1 MTDQATEKVGVSDVS
16 LLEQLA
22 TLVGIADGFTDAFG
36 QRVDTPL
43 EVRRGM
49 LEALG
54 FPAGDDG
61 AIARSLEAVE
71 AVRAAIAPPL
81 LAAEARRTLRV
92 PLRIEATGGTVT
104 WRLVDEHDRAREGRA
119 ALTPGAEGIGFDLPP
134 LTPGYHRLTVS
145 FGERKANTWIVSAPQ
160 RCWRPRAYA
169 EDGARDWGLA
179 TQLYGLRSPDNL
191 GIGTYADA
199 GRAARDAGLRG
210 ASFLGLSPAHA
221 LFPSDRGKIS
231 PYSPSSR
238 LFLETLYIEPGVLPG
253 FAGSRAS
260 TLLES
265 HRSRIETLRD
275 TALVDHAG
283 VWEVLAPILE
293 TYWEDS
299 DARRGAD
306 PDFAAFRSEGGEDLE
321 SHATFDALSEHFRQN
336 GAHWLGDWPE
346 PFRRA
351 GTEAVTA
358 FAAENAD
365 RIGYHVFL
373 QYLADSQLKAASELA
388 LATGMRLGLYRDLA
402 VGADR
407 GGSEIWSHPERFANG
422 VSIGAPPDLL
432 APKGQ
437 DWGLPAFDPLEMERD
452 GLKAFRALVKANMR
466 HAGAIRIDHA
476 FQLARLFLIPL
487 GKSAREGAYV
497 LMPFEPMLAVLR
509 LESHRAKCLVIAEDL
524 GTAPEGFS
532 DALMASG
539 ILSYRILA
547 FEREHG
553 GAFKSPDAYP
563 KDALTAIT
571 THDLP
576 TFVGWWRGVDTDTR
590 QSLGLYDAERAE
602 AERVERVTERWRLA
616 EALASQQL
624 LPSAEPPEHAPF
636 EAAARYLARAPSILT
651 AVQYE
656 DVVGELSQANVPG
669 STEGYP
675 NWRRKLDRNLEAIAA
690 PGGPLAKLAAALSAE
705 ERGPRSGAARL
716 SSAPPRATYRL
727 QFHEGFTFADAEK
740 IVPYLAKLG
749 VSHVY
754 ASPLQRARPGSTHGY
769 DIVDHS
775 QINPEIGGEEGFRS
789 FTDALHA
796 HGLKLLLDIVPNHM
810 GVGGAD
816 NPWWLSVLEWG
827 GLSPDANAYDIDW
840 ERLGA
845 NGKLV
850 IPFLG
855 ERYGEALEKGTLEL
869 KFDEAAGAFSVWH
882 YEHQFPICPLH
893 YPTILNRALAALGE
907 IGDDMSADVLKISEQ
922 LRAMGEETHPERRR
936 ALPEAAEALKRDLA
950 GAVRAS
956 PQIAAAIDRALHLL
970 NGNRDYP
977 DSFGPLHRLLEQQSY
992 RLAHWRI
999 ASSDINYRRF
1009 FDVNSLAGLR
1019 VELSDV
1025 FQKSHELLFRL
1036 IREDRIDGLRIDHI
1050 DGLAD
1055 PLGYARALQAAVGP
1069 GFYIVVEKILEPGEK
1084 LRDWPVAGTT
1094 GYDVLNQLDGILVDQ
1109 KLRSRIEK
1117 FYAWATEVDEPY
1129 GFQFRA
1135 AKAEILEISFAS
1147 ELEVMT
1153 GDLKQIAD
1161 ADRRTR
1167 DFSTNAI
1174 RRALI
1179 EIVARFPVYRSY
1191 LPGDLDETEVEDEDV
1206 ALIEGAVRK
1215 AKRWSALPDRSVH
1228 DFAANALLGR
1238 IDVGGAGQPDPGVV
1252 LRFRRRFQQL
1262 TGPVMAKSLEDTLF
1276 YRYVP
1281 LLALNEV
1288 GGDPGEYGIDLEHFH
1303 ALQTARARDWPNAMI
1318 TTATHDTKR
1327 GEDARSRQLALSE
1340 LPEEWARAWDTW
1352 RRASAPHIRQVE
1364 GEAAPDA
1371 NDQWM
1376 FLQAILG
1383 AWPLELLEGD
1393 DAGEI
1398 EDFRKRLDAYAE
1410 KALRESKRRSS
1421 WVNVDEAYEGAV
1433 HGLFAALVAPGSDC
1447 LARLRPFARRLAYLG
1462 MIAGLGRTVLKCTLP
1477 GIPDTYQGTEFWD
1490 FSFVDPDNRRLVDYP
1505 ARERSLE
1512 AGTAPAALM
1521 ASWADGRVK
1530 QATLARLLIDRAAR
1544 PAFYADADYRPLA
1557 AEGERAEHVIAFT
1570 RSAATSGEDDLIV
1583 AVPRLV
1589 ARLTPEGAWDGK
1601 AFAGTTLTVPEGS
1614 RWTDVIGGET
1624 VEAADGRL
1632 DLGRH
1637 FGTLP
1642 YLVLR
1647 RTA

>member
-1 MTDQATEKVGVSDVS
+1 MSGRDVT
-16 LLEQLA
+16 LETLA
-22 TLVGIADGFTDAFG
+22 SLVGIADGFTDAFG

-43 EVRRGM
+43 EARRGM

-54 FPAGDDG
+54 FPAGNPEE
-61 AIARSLEAVE
+61 IARSLEAVE
-71 AVRAAIAPPL
+71 AVRARLAPPL
-81 LAAEARRTLRV
+81 LAAEARRSLRV
-92 PLRIEATGGTVT
+92 KLRTNETSGTVA

-119 ALTPGAEGIGFDLPP
+119 ALMPTAEGVGFDLPP

-145 FGERKANTWIVSAPQ
+145 FGEAKADSWVVAAPQ

-179 TQLYGLRSPDNL
+179 TQLYGLRSPTNL

-221 LFPSDRGKIS
+221 LFPSDRTKIS

-238 LFLETLYIEPGVLPG
+238 LFLETLYIEPGALPG
-253 FAGSRAS
+253 FAGSRAAEV
-260 TLLES
+260 LES
-265 HRSRIETLRD
+265 HRARIEALRD

-283 VWEVLAPILE
+283 VWEVLSPVLE
-293 TYWEDS
+293 AYWEAS
-299 DARRGAD
+299 EARRGAD
-306 PDFAAFRSEGGEDLE
+306 AAFSAFREEGGENLA
-321 SHATFDALSEHFRQN
+321 SHAIFDALSEHFRNQ

-346 PFRRA
+346 EYRRA
-351 GTEAVTA
+351 GTEAVRA

-365 RIGYHVFL
+365 RVGYHVFL
-373 QYLADSQLKAASELA
+373 QYLADSQLKASSEIA
-388 LATGMRLGLYRDLA
+388 LETGMRLGLYRDLA

-497 LMPFEPMLAVLR
+497 AMPFEPMLAVLR

-547 FEREHG
+547 FERQEG
-553 GAFKSPDAYP
+553 GAFKAPDAYP

-590 QSLGLYDAERAE
+590 QSLGLYDSERAE
-602 AERVERVTERWRLA
+602 AERHERVSERWRLS

-675 NWRRKLDRNLEAIAA
+675 NWRRKLDRDLSDIAA

-705 ERGPRSGAARL
+705 ARGPRSGAARL

-789 FTDALHA
+789 FTDAMHA

-827 GLSPDANAYDIDW
+827 GLSPQANAYDIDW

-869 KFDEAAGAFSVWH
+869 KFDEPAGAFSVWH

-907 IGDDMSADVLKISEQ
+907 IGDDMSAEVLKISEQ

-936 ALPEAAEALKRDLA
+936 TMPEAAEALKRDLA
-950 GAVRAS
+950 AAVRAS

-1025 FQKSHELLFRL
+1025 FQKSHDLLFRL
-1036 IREDRIDGLRIDHI
+1036 IREGRIDGLRIDHI

-1109 KLRSRIEK
+1109 GLKPRIEK
-1117 FYAWATEVDEPY
+1117 FYQWATEVDEPY

-1191 LPGDLDETEVEDEDV
+1191 LPGDLDESEIEDEDV
-1206 ALIEGAVRK
+1206 ELIEGAVRK

-1228 DFAANALLGR
+1228 DFAADALLGR
-1238 IDVGGAGQPDPGVV
+1238 IEVGGAGQPDPSVV
-1252 LRFRRRFQQL
+1252 LRYRRRFQQL

-1276 YRYVP
+1276 YRFVE

-1288 GGDPGEYGIDLEHFH
+1288 GGDPGEYGIDAEHFH
-1303 ALQTARARDWPNAMI
+1303 ALQAARARDWPNAMI

-1340 LPEEWARAWDTW
+1340 LPEDWARAWDTW
-1352 RRASAPHIRQVE
+1352 RRASTPHISAVE
-1364 GEAAPDA
+1364 GEPAPDA

-1393 DAGEI
+1393 DEAGI
-1398 EDFRKRLDAYAE
+1398 EEFRKRLDAYAE

-1433 HGLFAALVAPGSDC
+1433 HALFAELVRPGSDC
-1447 LARLRPFARRLAYLG
+1447 LARLRPFAKRLAYLG
-1462 MIAGLGRTVLKCTLP
+1462 MLTGLGRTVLKCTLP

-1490 FSFVDPDNRRLVDYP
+1490 FSFVDPDNRRPVDYE
-1505 ARERSLE
+1505 ARTQALE
-1512 AGTAPAALM
+1512 EGRAPADLM

-1530 QATLARLLIDRAAR
+1530 QATLARLLADRAAR
-1544 PAFYADADYRPLA
+1544 PAFYADADYRPLT
-1557 AEGERAEHVIAFT
+1557 AEGERAQHVIAFT
-1570 RSAATSGEDDLIV
+1570 RSAATTGEDDLIV

-1589 ARLTPEGAWDGK
+1589 ARLTPEAWDGK
-1601 AFAGTTLTVPEGS
+1601 AFAGTTLAVPQGS

-1624 VEAADGRL
+1624 VEAGEGRL

-1637 FGTLP
+1637 FASLP

-1647 RTA
+1647 RAA

>member
-1 MTDQATEKVGVSDVS
+1 VSGRDVI
-16 LLEQLA
+16 ETLA
-22 TLVGIADGFTDAFG
+22 SLVGIADGFTDAFG

-43 EVRRGM
+43 EARRGM

-54 FPAGDDG
+54 FPAGDD
-61 AIARSLEAVE
+61 AQIARSLEAVE
-71 AVRAAIAPPL
+71 AVRAGLAPPL
-81 LAAEARRTLRV
+81 LAAEARRGLRV
-92 PLRIEATGGTVT
+92 PLRTNETSGTVA

-119 ALTPGAEGIGFDLPP
+119 ALTPGPEGAGFDLPP
-134 LTPGYHRLTVS
+134 LTPGYHRLTVG
-145 FGERKANTWIVSAPQ
+145 FGDARANTWVVAAPQ

-179 TQLYGLRSPDNL
+179 TQLYGLRSPANL

-221 LFPSDRGKIS
+221 LFPSDRAKIS

-253 FAGSRAS
+253 FSDSRAAALME
-260 TLLES
+260 T
-265 HRSRIETLRD
+265 HRARIESLRD

-283 VWEVLAPILE
+283 VWEVLSPVLE
-293 TYWEDS
+293 AYWADS
-299 DARRGAD
+299 AARRGED
-306 PDFAAFRSEGGEDLE
+306 AAFADFREEGGENLE
-321 SHATFDALSEHFRQN
+321 SHAIFDALSEHFRGQ

-346 PFRRA
+346 EYRRA
-351 GTEAVTA
+351 GTESVRA
-358 FAAENAD
+358 FAREHAD
-365 RIGYHVFL
+365 RVSYHVFL
-373 QYLADSQLKAASELA
+373 QYLADGQLKASSEIA
-388 LATGMRLGLYRDLA
+388 LETGMRLGLYRDLA

-432 APKGQ
+432 APRGQ

-497 LMPFEPMLAVLR
+497 AMPFEPMLAVLR

-532 DALMASG
+532 NALMASG

-547 FEREHG
+547 FEREQG
-553 GAFKSPDAYP
+553 GAFKAPDAYP

-602 AERVERVTERWRLA
+602 AERLERVTERWRLS

-624 LPSAEPPEHAPF
+624 LPSAEPPEHAPL

-675 NWRRKLDRNLEAIAA
+675 NWRRKLDRDLSDIAA
-690 PGGPLAKLAAALSAE
+690 PGGPLAKLASALSAE
-705 ERGPRSGAARL
+705 ARGPRSGAARL
-716 SSAPPRATYRL
+716 ASAPPRATYRL

-789 FTDALHA
+789 FTDAMHA

-827 GLSPDANAYDIDW
+827 GLSPEANAYDIDW

-869 KFDEAAGAFSVWH
+869 RFDEPAGAFSVWH
-882 YEHQFPICPLH
+882 YEHQFPI
-893 YPTILNRALAALGE
+893 
-907 IGDDMSADVLKISEQ
+907 GDDMSAEVLKISEQ
-922 LRAMGEETHPERRR
+922 LRAMGEETTRERRR
-936 ALPEAAEALKRDLA
+936 TMPEAAEALKRDLA
-950 GAVRAS
+950 AAVRAS

-1025 FQKSHELLFRL
+1025 FQKSHDLLFRL
-1036 IREDRIDGLRIDHI
+1036 IREGRIDGLRIDHI

-1055 PLGYARALQAAVGP
+1055 PLGYARALQAVVGP

-1109 KLRSRIEK
+1109 GLKPRIEK
-1117 FYAWATEVDEPY
+1117 FYQWATEVDEPY

-1191 LPGDLDETEVEDEDV
+1191 LPGDLDESEIEDEDV
-1206 ALIEGAVRK
+1206 ELIEGAVRK

-1228 DFAANALLGR
+1228 DFAADALLGR
-1238 IDVGGAGQPDPGVV
+1238 IEVGGAGQPDPGVV
-1252 LRFRRRFQQL
+1252 LRYRRRFQQL

-1276 YRYVP
+1276 YRFVE

-1288 GGDPGEYGIDLEHFH
+1288 GGDPGEYGIDREHFH
-1303 ALQTARARDWPNAMI
+1303 ALQAARARDWPNAMI

-1340 LPEEWARAWDTW
+1340 LPEDWARAWDTW
-1352 RRASAPHIRQVE
+1352 RRASTPHIRSVE

-1410 KALRESKRRSS
+1410 KALREGKRRSS

-1433 HGLFAALVAPGSDC
+1433 HALFAELVKPGSDC

-1490 FSFVDPDNRRLVDYP
+1490 FSFVDPDNRRPVDYE
-1505 ARERSLE
+1505 ARAQALE
-1512 AGTAPAALM
+1512 EGRAPADLL

-1530 QATLARLLIDRAAR
+1530 QATLARLLTDRAAR

-1570 RSAATSGEDDLIV
+1570 RSAATSGEDDLVV

-1589 ARLTPEGAWDGK
+1589 ARLTPDGTWDGK
-1601 AFAGTTLTVPEGS
+1601 AFAGTTLAVPAGS

-1624 VEAADGRL
+1624 VEAGDGRL

-1637 FGTLP
+1637 FARLP

-1647 RTA
+1647 RAA

>member
-1 MTDQATEKVGVSDVS
+1 MSSSDVSVSDVNA
-16 LLEQLA
+16 LERLA
-22 TLVGIADGFTDAFG
+22 DLVGIADGFTDAFG

-43 EVRRGM
+43 DVRRGM

-54 FPAGDDG
+54 FSAGDDD
-61 AIARSLEAVE
+61 AVRHSLAAVE
-71 AVRAAIAPPL
+71 AVRANIVPPL
-81 LAAEARRTLRV
+81 LAAEARRGLRV
-92 PLRIEATGGTVT
+92 PVRMGVTTGAVA
-104 WRLVDEHDRAREGRA
+104 WRLVDEHDRSREGRA
-119 ALTPGAEGIGFDLPP
+119 TLTASEEGAGFDLPP
-134 LTPGYHRLTVS
+134 LTPGYHQLTVTV
-145 FGERKANTWIVSAPQ
+145 GDRRAQAWIVAAPQ
-160 RCWRPRAYA
+160 KCWRPRAYA

-179 TQLYGLRSPDNL
+179 AQLYGLRSPANL

-199 GRAARDAGLRG
+199 GRAARDAALRG

-221 LFPSDRGKIS
+221 LFPTDRAKIS

-238 LFLETLYIEPGVLPG
+238 LFLETLYIEPGALPG
-253 FAGSRAS
+253 FAGSRAEA
-260 TLLES
+260 LLES
-265 HRSRIETLRD
+265 HRARIEALRD
-275 TALVDHAG
+275 TSLVDHAG
-283 VWEVLAPILE
+283 VWEVLSPLLE
-293 TYWEDS
+293 AYWDS
-299 DARRGAD
+299 SEAKAGKDAG
-306 PDFAAFRSEGGEDLE
+306 FAAFREEGGENLE
-321 SHATFDALSEHFRQN
+321 SHATFDALSEHFRAK

-346 PFRRA
+346 AYCRA
-351 GTEAVTA
+351 GTDAVRA
-358 FAAENAD
+358 FAEEHAE
-365 RIGYHVFL
+365 RIAYHVFL
-373 QYLADSQLKAASELA
+373 QYLADSQLKASSELA
-388 LATGMRLGLYRDLA
+388 LKAGMRLGLYRDLA

-487 GKSAREGAYV
+487 GRSAREGAYV
-497 LMPFEPMLAVLR
+497 AMPFEPMLAVLR

-532 DALMASG
+532 DALMQSG

-547 FEREHG
+547 FEREDG
-553 GAFKSPDAYP
+553 GAFKAPDAYP

-590 QSLGLYDAERAE
+590 QSLGLYDADRAE
-602 AERVERVTERWRLA
+602 AERTERVSERWRLS
-616 EALASQQL
+616 EALAAQQL
-624 LPSAEPPEHAPF
+624 LPSSEPPEQAPF

-740 IVPYLAKLG
+740 IVPYLARLG

-754 ASPLQRARPGSTHGY
+754 ASPVQRARPGSTHGY

-775 QINPEIGGEEGFRS
+775 QINPEIGGEEGFCS

-827 GLSPDANAYDIDW
+827 GLSPAANAFDIDW

-882 YEHQFPICPLH
+882 YEHQFPICPLQ

-907 IGDDMSADVLKISEQ
+907 IGDDMSAEVLSITER
-922 LRAMGEETHPERRR
+922 LRAMGEETNPERRR
-936 ALPEAAEALKRDLA
+936 AMPEAAEALKRQLA

-956 PQIAAAIDRALHLL
+956 PQMAASIYRALHLL

-1025 FQKSHELLFRL
+1025 FVRSHDLLFRL
-1036 IREDRIDGLRIDHI
+1036 IGEGRIDGLRIDHI

-1094 GYDVLNQLDGILVDQ
+1094 GYDVLNQLDGILVD
-1109 KLRSRIEK
+1109 KVLKPRIEK
-1117 FYAWATEVDEPY
+1117 FYRWATDMDEPY

-1161 ADRRTR
+1161 SDRRTR

-1191 LPGDLDETEVEDEDV
+1191 LPGDLDDTEIELEDV
-1206 ALIEGAVRK
+1206 RLIEGAVRK

-1228 DFAANALLGR
+1228 DFAADALLGR
-1238 IDVGGAGQPDPGVV
+1238 IDVGGAGHPDQQVV

-1276 YRYVP
+1276 YRFVE

-1288 GGDPGEYGIDLEHFH
+1288 GGDPGEYGIDAEHFH
-1303 ALQTARARDWPNAMI
+1303 TLQAARARDWPNAMI

-1352 RRASAPHIRQVE
+1352 RRASEAHIKQVE
-1364 GEAAPDA
+1364 GEPAPDP

-1383 AWPLELLEGD
+1383 AWPLELLERD
-1393 DAGEI
+1393 DADAI

-1421 WVNVDEAYEGAV
+1421 WVNVDEGYEGAV
-1433 HGLFAALVAPGSDC
+1433 HALFAALITPGSDC
-1447 LARLRPFARRLAYLG
+1447 LQRLRPLVRRLAFLG

-1490 FSFVDPDNRRLVDYP
+1490 FSFVDPDNRRPVDYEER
-1505 ARERSLE
+1505 ARALE
-1512 AGTAPAALM
+1512 AGGAPAALIG
-1521 ASWADGRVK
+1521 AWSDGRVK
-1530 QATLARLLIDRAAR
+1530 QATLARLLADRAER
-1544 PAFYADADYRPLA
+1544 PAFYADADYRPLPA
-1557 AEGERAEHVIAFT
+1557 KGPRAEHVIAFT
-1570 RSAATSGEDDLIV
+1570 RSAATSGADDLLV

-1589 ARLTPEGAWDGK
+1589 ARLTPESGWSGE
-1601 AFAGTTLTVPEGS
+1601 AFAGTVLPVPEGS
-1614 RWTDVIGGET
+1614 RWTDVIGGSEIDA
-1624 VEAADGRL
+1624 EGDRL
-1632 DLGRH
+1632 DLGRL
-1637 FGTLP
+1637 FAALP
-1642 YLVLR
+1642 YVVLR